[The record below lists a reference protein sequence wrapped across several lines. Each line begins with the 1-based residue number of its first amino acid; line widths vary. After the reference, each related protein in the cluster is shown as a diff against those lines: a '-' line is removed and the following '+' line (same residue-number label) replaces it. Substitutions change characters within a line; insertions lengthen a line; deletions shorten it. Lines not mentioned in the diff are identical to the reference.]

1 MKHLKSYEE
10 INWDKFNLVK
20 KYRYDKLF
28 NIIKSSIS
36 HFTDYQSEIQ
46 KEDNSI
52 ILKIILPLEKI
63 SEITRINNNINGVT
77 IIISF
82 NVDSSK
88 MKLEINFNFIKNV
101 YTQLIGSSY
110 TIPNPETII
119 GRVYVH
125 KTFMSLEIPYD
136 TIIKSKEQLISI
148 INSNIENLATY
159 LNNCSSILD
168 IKKQELDNKIKIQ
181 KEIETQRKNFLS
193 DKEDIIECFST
204 LMDIS
209 DYYDISDNENSI
221 SIMFNING
229 VNIFNQTKSKS
240 SYLKYSTVRIE
251 FDEAHL
257 DANDEL
263 INVLSS
269 IVEAKARLKS
279 INPKL
284 SVKAIFKKNS
294 VNIII
299 ES

>member
-1 MKHLKSYEE
+1 MNHLKKYEE

-36 HFTDYQSEIQ
+36 HFTDYKSEIQ

-52 ILKIILPLEKI
+52 ILKLILPLEKI
-63 SEITRINNNINGVT
+63 PEITRIDNNINGVT

-82 NVDSSK
+82 DVDSSK
-88 MKLEINFNFIKNV
+88 MKWKINFNFIKNV
-101 YTQLIGSSY
+101 YTQLIGSSH
-110 TIPNPETII
+110 TIIIPETL
-119 GRVYVH
+119 GKVGVH
-125 KTFMSLEIPYD
+125 KTFMSLEFSHD

-148 INSNIENLATY
+148 INSNIENLVNY
-159 LNNCSSILD
+159 LNNCSSSLD

-209 DYYDISDNENSI
+209 DSYDISDNGNSI

-229 VNIFNQTKSKS
+229 VNVFNQTKSKS
-240 SYLKYSTVRIE
+240 SYVKYSSVHID

-269 IVEAKARLKS
+269 IIEAKAHLKA

-284 SVKAIFKKNS
+284 SIKTIFKKNS

-299 ES
+299 QP

>member
-1 MKHLKSYEE
+1 VNHLKKYEE
-10 INWDKFNLVK
+10 INCDKFNLVK
-20 KYRYDKLF
+20 KHNYDKLF
-28 NIIKSSIS
+28 KIIKSSIS
-36 HFTDYQSEIQ
+36 HFTDYKSEIQ

-52 ILKIILPLEKI
+52 ILKFILPLEKI
-63 SEITRINNNINGVT
+63 PEITRINNNINGVT

-82 NVDSSK
+82 NINSSK
-88 MKLEINFNFIKNV
+88 MQWCKINFNFIKNF
-101 YTQLIGSSY
+101 YPQLIGSFYQS
-110 TIPNPETII
+110 NI
-119 GRVYVH
+119 GVVDVY
-125 KTFMSLEIPYD
+125 KTFMSLEISHN

-148 INSNIENLATY
+148 INSNIENLVTY
-159 LNNCSSILD
+159 LNNCSSNLD

-209 DYYDISDNENSI
+209 DSYDISDNGNSI
-221 SIMFNING
+221 SIVFNING
-229 VNIFNQTKSKS
+229 VNVFSQTKSKS
-240 SYLKYSTVRIE
+240 SYVKYSSVHIN

-257 DANDEL
+257 DVNDEL

-269 IVEAKARLKS
+269 IIEAKAHLKA

-284 SVKAIFKKNS
+284 SVKTIFKKNS

-299 ES
+299 QP